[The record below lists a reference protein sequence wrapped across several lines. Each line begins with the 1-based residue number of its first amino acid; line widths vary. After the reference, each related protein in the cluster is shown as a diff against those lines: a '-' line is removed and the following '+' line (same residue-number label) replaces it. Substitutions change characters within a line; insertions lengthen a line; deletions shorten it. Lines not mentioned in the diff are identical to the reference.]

1 MRSWSRKRESG
12 FGSLAPG
19 RPFSAPGLSPKTPL
33 QNKVKVVYPL
43 SDSHEL
49 RLSSWPRS
57 ILILWGILSLSASAS
72 LFLEHGVR
80 GKKVLSSQASP
91 PLLPARML
99 PNLVSYFLASCLSP
113 VRKLTRKKLTY
124 DLVELLR
131 SPTRL
136 SQPMPWVIPLF
147 TKQGYEKHRE
157 RGLEQLPPSLS
168 GLYLFGLVDSCP
180 GLHSLNP
187 VPSLSGLLP
196 SRRISA

>member
-1 MRSWSRKRESG
+1 MVHWPLAGLFLPPDCLLRHPSKIRSKSCIRSQIRMSYGSRPDRD
-12 FGSLAPG
+12 L
-19 RPFSAPGLSPKTPL
+19 FS
-33 QNKVKVVYPL
+33 
-43 SDSHEL
+43 
-49 RLSSWPRS
+49 
-57 ILILWGILSLSASAS
+57 GILSLSASAS

-180 GLHSLNP
+180 GLHSLTP
-187 VPSLSGLLP
+187 VPSLSGLIP

>member
-1 MRSWSRKRESG
+1 MSYGSRPDRD
-12 FGSLAPG
+12 L
-19 RPFSAPGLSPKTPL
+19 FS
-33 QNKVKVVYPL
+33 
-43 SDSHEL
+43 
-49 RLSSWPRS
+49 
-57 ILILWGILSLSASAS
+57 GILSLSASAS

-168 GLYLFGLVDSCP
+168 GLYLFG
-180 GLHSLNP
+180 
-187 VPSLSGLLP
+187 
-196 SRRISA
+196 